1 MGATCWS
8 YRNNTT
14 DNTLRTTHAPAEW
27 AEMANNKNDTRESTW
42 MCASKWYN
50 THNEILAHRTI
61 AGIAGIA
68 YLAAAKS

>member
-1 MGATCWS
+1 
-8 YRNNTT
+8 
-14 DNTLRTTHAPAEW
+14 
-27 AEMANNKNDTRESTW
+27 MASNKNDTRESTW

-68 YLAAAKS
+68 GIVYLAAAWS